1 MEPNARVLPRPGLA
15 SKACSALVPDR
26 IWVETLRALALY
38 SETPVISNVFLGVR
52 LRDGDL
58 RREREKVAED
68 SRTRTEELSSQISQL
83 LTENEILE
91 REVRRL
97 SQEKKTLLSQ
107 MELMKERLSRIQGEV
122 VSGPESEKEKIK
134 TILEKAR
141 EFEFEFGSESESEF

>member
-1 MEPNARVLPRPGLA
+1 MWRVSLLLMFAAGYLFGINEYL
-15 SKACSALVPDR
+15 SSIFVL
-26 IWVETLRALALY
+26 
-38 SETPVISNVFLGVR
+38 LGVSV
-52 LRDGDL
+52 LYFGV
-58 RREREKVAED
+58 RREREKVVED
-68 SRTRTEELSSQISQL
+68 SHTRTEELSSQISQL
-83 LTENEILE
+83 ITENEILE

-141 EFEFEFGSESESEF
+141 EFEFEFGSESESESEF